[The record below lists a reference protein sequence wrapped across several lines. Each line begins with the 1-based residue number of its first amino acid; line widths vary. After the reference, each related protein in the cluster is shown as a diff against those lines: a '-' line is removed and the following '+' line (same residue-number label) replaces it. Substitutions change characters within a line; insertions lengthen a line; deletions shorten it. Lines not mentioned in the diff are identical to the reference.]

1 MPAPGKL
8 QRKCTAATVHG
19 SRILQMI
26 LCKAMPHISSVRSS
40 LSSFL
45 FLLSTR
51 RRLSFPQLIITLFYC
66 PTGLAAYILFCRFFV
81 VLLYF
86 NLYIAIPAIYSIL
99 QDYTFYCSL
108 GLPFTPLHFSK
119 LAGSS
124 SLILLYTF
132 SATNSILHDQRPSCL
147 HQRTR

>member
-1 MPAPGKL
+1 MPAPAKL

-26 LCKAMPHISSVRSS
+26 LCKPMPHISSVRSS

-45 FLLSTR
+45 FLSSTR

-66 PTGLAAYILFCRFFV
+66 PTGLAAYVLFCRFFV

-86 NLYIAIPAIYSIL
+86 NLYIALPAIYSIL
-99 QDYTFYCSL
+99 ERQDYTFCCSL

-132 SATNSILHDQRPSCL
+132 YLLLLFDFY
-147 HQRTR
+147 